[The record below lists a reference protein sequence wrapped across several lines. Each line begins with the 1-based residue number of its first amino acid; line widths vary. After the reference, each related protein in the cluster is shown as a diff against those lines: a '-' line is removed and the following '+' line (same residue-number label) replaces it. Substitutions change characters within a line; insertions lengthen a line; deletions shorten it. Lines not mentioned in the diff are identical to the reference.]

1 MNLIEPYIT
10 ADENHGVAF
19 CCTCGYDIWVN
30 ADETKVCPKC
40 GKRYFMTYLI
50 FECQDNELCFYD
62 RVKECLTEVL

>member
-1 MNLIEPYIT
+1 MLEGALMNLIEPYIT

-19 CCTCGYDIWVN
+19 CCTCGYV
-30 ADETKVCPKC
+30 
-40 GKRYFMTYLI
+40 MTYLI